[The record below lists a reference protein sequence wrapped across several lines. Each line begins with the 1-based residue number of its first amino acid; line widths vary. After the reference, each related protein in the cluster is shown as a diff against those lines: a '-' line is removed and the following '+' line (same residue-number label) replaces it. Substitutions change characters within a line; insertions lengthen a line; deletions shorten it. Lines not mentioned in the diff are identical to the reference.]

1 MNKIWALPCLVATL
15 LFPAIFLAASKSQT
29 AKKHDAERASSSS
42 RNGDPK
48 LNAAMKVMFEVHSF
62 QQASISPDGRS
73 VIWVESLPAPGNV
86 PSSNSAI
93 YIRGTSAGN
102 PRRISAGDGKS
113 PHEEHDVAFSPD
125 SKTLAFLSD
134 AQSHGQLQLFTAEAV
149 GGSAKQL
156 THVKGFLSSP
166 AFSPDGKKIA
176 FLFTENASRAAGP
189 LVAET
194 PDEGVISENVEEQR
208 LAIFD
213 LATSRLR
220 QTSPKDQY
228 VYEFDWAPDSSQ
240 LAITSAHG
248 NGDNNWYIASLSTI
262 DATSG
267 QMKTVVE
274 KPGMQIS
281 QPRWSPD
288 GKTIAVIGGLMS
300 DEAIVGGDV
309 FSVPAAGGELTDVAP
324 KMNMSASWISWSADS
339 HAIMLTGIAD
349 GGTIIA
355 TLDVAAHKPTELWRG
370 DERVSDQPYDSA
382 ISLSAD
388 GKASAVVRQS
398 FDHPPE
404 VWAGPIGDWK
414 QITHRNAALRSAWGK
429 SESLRWKSDGNSVQ
443 GWLTYP
449 QHYDP
454 SKKYPLV
461 VRVHGGPSW
470 AVMPYWPTRWDFSM
484 ALPAEG
490 YFVLQPNFR
499 GSYGQGEAFTASNR
513 EDWGYGDFRDI
524 MAGVDAAIA
533 SASIDPNRLGLTGW
547 SYGGYMSMWGV
558 TQTQRFRAAVAG
570 AGIANLQSYY
580 GENKVDQSMIP
591 FFGASV
597 YDDPKVYEKSSPLT
611 FIKNVKTPTL
621 IVVGDSDGECPSPQ
635 SFEFW
640 HALNTL
646 KVPTELVIYPHEGHH
661 FSNPAHSRDV
671 IERSVAWFNKYLG
684 ENQSAEQR

>member
-1 MNKIWALPCLVATL
+1 MKKIWALPCLVATL
-15 LFPAIFLAASKSQT
+15 LFSVIFLAASKPQT
-29 AKKHDAERASSSS
+29 AKKASAAKESSAATTA
-42 RNGDPK
+42 DPK
-48 LNAAMKVMFEVHSF
+48 LNAAMKAMFEVHSF
-62 QQASISPDGRS
+62 EQATISPDGRS
-73 VIWVESLPAPGNV
+73 VIWVESLPAPGNM

-93 YIRGTSAGN
+93 YVRGTVAGD

-134 AQSHGQLQLFTAEAV
+134 AQSNGQLQLFTVDAA
-149 GGSAKQL
+149 GGAATQL
-156 THVKGFLSSP
+156 THVTGFLSNP
-166 AFSPDGKKIA
+166 VFSPDGKKIA
-176 FLFTENASRAAGP
+176 VLFTENASRAAGP

-213 LATSRLR
+213 LATSRVH
-220 QTSPKDQY
+220 QISPKDQY
-228 VYEFDWAPDSSQ
+228 VYEFDWSPDSSQ
-240 LAITSAHG
+240 LAITSADG

-262 DATSG
+262 DAASG
-267 QMKTVVE
+267 QLKTIVE

-281 QPRWSPD
+281 EPRWSPS
-288 GKTIAVIGGLMS
+288 GETIAVIGGLMS

-309 FSVPAAGGELTDVAP
+309 FSVPAAGGEFTNVAP

-339 HAIMLTGIAD
+339 RAIMLTGIDD

-355 TLDVAAHKPTELWRG
+355 SLDIAAHKPIELWRG

-382 ISLSAD
+382 VSLSAN

-404 VWAGPIGDWK
+404 VWAGPIGEWK
-414 QITHRNAALRSAWGK
+414 QVTHSNAALKPAWGK

-443 GWLTYP
+443 GWLIYP
-449 QHYDP
+449 QDYDP

-470 AVMPYWPTRWDFSM
+470 AVMPYWPTRWDFAM

-533 SASIDPNRLGLTGW
+533 SASIDPARLGLTGW

-640 HALNTL
+640 HALKAL
-646 KVPTELVIYPHEGHH
+646 EIPTELVIYPHEGHH

-671 IERSVAWFNKYLG
+671 IERSVAWFNKYLA
-684 ENQSAEQR
+684 ENQSAERR